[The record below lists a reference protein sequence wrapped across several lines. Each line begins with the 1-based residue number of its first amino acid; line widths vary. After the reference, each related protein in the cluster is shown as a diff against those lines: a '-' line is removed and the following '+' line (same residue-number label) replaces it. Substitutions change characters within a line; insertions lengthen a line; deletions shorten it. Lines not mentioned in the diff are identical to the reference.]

1 MITYLGRRLDMKTL
15 LSNAKVFT
23 HGSFLETNVLIE
35 DGVVFSLS
43 DSISCLEADPSVSVI
58 DYSGKY
64 IFPGFVDVHVHFREP
79 GFLYKEDIATGS
91 RAAAKGG
98 YTHVFTMP
106 NLNPVPDSIENMNEE
121 LKAIHEKACVK
132 VYPYAS
138 ITKGEKGEE
147 LVDFEE
153 MAEYFELLGD
163 GRTDD
168 FEKDT
173 ASGAIRLAGFSDDG
187 TGVEDAS
194 YMEEAMTRVA
204 AIGGII
210 SAHCEIKSI
219 LGGKNVHDG
228 VLAKELGYRGISSES
243 EWKMVERD
251 IALSKETGCRYH
263 VCHVST
269 KESVELIRKAKKDG
283 VDITCETGP
292 HYLLLNDED
301 VLKEVLKDKLEK
313 DENRAADKSTG
324 DGYKIKYGIGR
335 FKMNPPIR
343 SEKDRKALI
352 EGIKDGT
359 VDMIATDHAPH
370 SLEEKSKGFDG
381 PMGVVGLECAF
392 PVLYTG
398 LVKTGVIS
406 LEKLIDLMSIK
417 PSERFDVEHGI
428 EIGMPADLTVYDLD
442 EEYVIDPDTFASKG
456 RFTPFEGRK
465 VFGRC
470 IATYVDGNPVF

>member
-1 MITYLGRRLDMKTL
+1 MKTL

-43 DSISCLEADPSVSVI
+43 DSIDVLAADPSVSVI

-91 RAAAKGG
+91 RAAARGG

-153 MAEYFELLGD
+153 IAEYFELLDD
-163 GRTDD
+163 GRTED
-168 FEKDT
+168 FEKKT
-173 ASGAIRLAGFSDDG
+173 SASAIKLAGFSDDG
-187 TGVEDAS
+187 TGVEDGS
-194 YMEEAMTRVA
+194 YMKEAMTRVA
-204 AIGGII
+204 ALGGII

-228 VLAKELGYRGISSES
+228 VLAKELGYKGISSES

-269 KESVELIRKAKKDG
+269 KESVELIRKAKKEG

-301 VLKEVLKDKLEK
+301 VLAEVLKAKQAGTEGGI
-313 DENRAADKSTG
+313 TG
-324 DGYKIKYGIGR
+324 TDGYKIKYGLGR

-343 SEKDRKALI
+343 SEEDRKALI

-392 PVLYTG
+392 PVLYTE
-398 LVKTGVIS
+398 LVKTGVIT

-428 EIGMPADLTVYDLD
+428 EVGAPADLTVYDLD
-442 EEYVIDPDTFASKG
+442 EESVIDPDTFATKG

-470 IATYVDGNPVF
+470 IATYVDGKPVF

>member
-1 MITYLGRRLDMKTL
+1 MKTL

-43 DSISCLEADPSVSVI
+43 DSIDVLAADPSVSVI

-91 RAAAKGG
+91 KAAAHGG

-153 MAEYFELLGD
+153 MTEYFELLDD

-168 FEKDT
+168 FEKKT
-173 ASGAIRLAGFSDDG
+173 HSGAIRLAGFSDDG
-187 TGVEDAS
+187 TGVEGADH
-194 YMEEAMTRVA
+194 MEEAMTRVA
-204 AIGGII
+204 ALGGII
-210 SAHCEIKSI
+210 SAHCEIKGI

-269 KESVELIRKAKKDG
+269 KESVELIRNAKKEG

-301 VLKEVLKDKLEK
+301 VLAEVLKDK
-313 DENRAADKSTG
+313 AADKSDNKT
-324 DGYKIKYGIGR
+324 KYGLGR

-343 SEKDRKALI
+343 SEEDRKALI

-370 SLEEKSKGFDG
+370 SFEEKSKGFDG

-398 LVKTGVIS
+398 LVKTGVIR

-428 EIGMPADLTVYDLD
+428 EVGMPADLTVFDLD

-456 RFTPFEGRK
+456 RFTPFDGRK

-470 IATYVDGNPVF
+470 IATYVDGKPVF